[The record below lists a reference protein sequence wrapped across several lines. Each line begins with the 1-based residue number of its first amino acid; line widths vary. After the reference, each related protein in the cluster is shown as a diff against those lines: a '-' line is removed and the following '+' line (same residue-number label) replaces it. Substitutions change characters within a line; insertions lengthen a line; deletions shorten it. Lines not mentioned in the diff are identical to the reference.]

1 MSDQDF
7 ADLDGVAFVAGGTG
21 GVGSATVRWLVQ
33 HGSAVVFTY
42 RSSKEAA
49 DELVAELG
57 DAAMPLALD
66 MLDADAVASA
76 FNAMVAQHR
85 AVHSVVYAAGPR
97 VPQVHLSRVPPADFA
112 AALDAEVT
120 GFFNVAH
127 AALSALREAN
137 GSMTVV
143 TTAATDRYA
152 VRDGL
157 SAGPKAAIESLVKGF
172 AAEEGRFGVRFNAVG
187 PGMLGDGM
195 AIDLMN
201 TGHYD
206 EAALEIARNNI
217 AMRRFGTCADVA
229 EAVGFL
235 ASPRAGYI
243 SGQILNVDGGYSV

>member
-1 MSDQDF
+1 MSDQEF

-33 HGSAVVFTY
+33 HGATVVFSY
-42 RSSKEAA
+42 RSSKAAA

-57 DAAMPLALD
+57 SAAKPIALD
-66 MLDADAVASA
+66 MLDAGAVAA
-76 FNAMVAQHR
+76 ALGDLVEEYGGL
-85 AVHSVVYAAGPR
+85 HSVVYAAGPR

-112 AALDAEVT
+112 TALDAEVT

-127 AALSALREAN
+127 AALSALRQAG

-157 SAGPKAAIESLVKGF
+157 SAGPKAAIESLVKAF

-195 AIDLMN
+195 ALDLMN

-217 AMRRFGTCADVA
+217 AMRRFGTCSDVA